1 MSVKVVFDDGTVIE
15 EIDAV
20 NFGYTIGKTGTM
32 TVVLVGDDANTMTSV
47 RRGYCRLHPRSWQ
60 QPLIY
65 RQCRKRRNSPD
76 FAIPPLFEKGQIRLF
91 GDFRLF
97 RLILK

>member
-20 NFGYTIGKTGTM
+20 NFGYTIGKTGVM

-47 RRGYCRLHPRSWQ
+47 HHHVRSAWVL
-60 QPLIY
+60 PTA
-65 RQCRKRRNSPD
+65 PAEPTT
-76 FAIPPLFEKGQIRLF
+76 AIDISSMPK
-91 GDFRLF
+91 
-97 RLILK
+97 KKK